1 MTTQLRSLAPPRV
14 SVSHVTLA
22 THRLLRFL
30 ATLLLLGLR
39 GSANAEAQQQ
49 EAPKIAKISDSIYLA
64 PTTGNVYLVKTPGG
78 NVIIDTASAAQAPL
92 ARQLL
97 SPEIRGPVK
106 YVILTHGH
114 ADHIGGISL
123 WKEPGTTIIA
133 QRNYV
138 ELVNYVA
145 RLEGFFAPRNAVAF
159 GRSPKPVG
167 PWAGNFGAQID
178 PTVFFDEKYEFTLG
192 GIQFQLFST
201 PGETPDHL
209 TVWIPAYKAAF
220 IGDNY
225 AGAGIPE
232 PMSFPNLYAIR
243 GTKPR
248 WALDWIKS
256 IDTVLALKPEL
267 VLNGHGDPIIGNA
280 EISRRLTRYRDA
292 IQYVH
297 DETVKGMNAGKD
309 VYTLMQEIKL
319 PASYNLSEIFGK
331 VSWSVR
337 GIYDG
342 YAGWFDANPST
353 MFELPPSSI
362 YPDLVKLAGAD
373 SLVHLAVEKVD
384 AGKPV
389 EALHLTDVV
398 LASDPKNSGALNAR
412 IKAMQVLLDRSQNAV
427 ESGWLEYGI
436 AKAKGQLTPASPAA
450 SSP

>member
-1 MTTQLRSLAPPRV
+1 MTGAVRAAILSSLALVCIAHAADRDEPKMV
-14 SVSHVTLA
+14 KINDAISMA
-22 THRLLRFL
+22 T
-30 ATLLLLGLR
+30 T
-39 GSANAEAQQQ
+39 SC
-49 EAPKIAKISDSIYLA
+49 
-64 PTTGNVYLVKTPGG
+64 NVYLVNTPAGS
-78 NVIIDTASAAQAPL
+78 VVIDTAMADMAPD
-92 ARQLL
+92 AKKLL
-97 SPEIRGPVK
+97 SPKKHGSVK
-106 YVILTHGH
+106 YIILTHGH

-123 WKEPGTTIIA
+123 WKEPGTQIIA
-133 QRNYV
+133 QRDHV
-138 ELVNYVA
+138 EFVNYVT
-145 RLEGFFAPRNAVAF
+145 RLEGFFAPRNAAAF
-159 GRSPKPVG
+159 RRPPKEVG
-167 PWAGNFGAQID
+167 AWAGNFGAKIE
-178 PTVFFDEKYEFTLG
+178 PTIFFDEKYEFTLG
-192 GIQFQLFST
+192 GIKFEMFST

-225 AGAGIPE
+225 SGVGIPE
-232 PMSFPNLYAIR
+232 PNSFPNIYAIR

-256 IDTVLALKPEL
+256 LDTVLALKPEI
-267 VLNGHGDPIIGNA
+267 VLNGHGDPIVGNA
-280 EISRRLTRYRDA
+280 EITRRLKRYRDA

-319 PASYNLSEIFGK
+319 PASYNLNEVFGK

-342 YAGWFDANPST
+342 YAGWYDLNPST
-353 MFELPPSSI
+353 MYELPPSSI

-373 SLVHLAVEKVD
+373 AVVRLAVDKVA

-412 IKAMQVLLDRSQNAV
+412 IKALEVLRDRSENFV
-427 ESGWLEYGI
+427 ETGWLEYGI
-436 AKAKGQLTPASPAA
+436 DKAKGQLAPAQ
-450 SSP
+450 